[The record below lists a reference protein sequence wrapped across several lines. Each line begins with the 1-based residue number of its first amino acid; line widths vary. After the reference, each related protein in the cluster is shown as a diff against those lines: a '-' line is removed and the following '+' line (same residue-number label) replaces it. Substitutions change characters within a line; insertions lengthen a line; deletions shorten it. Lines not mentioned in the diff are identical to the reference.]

1 MSPSV
6 PMLAFLLLGALGSFY
21 DQVKANP
28 VNATNATSLDIHS
41 PREND
46 TYCVPWIPNDYNAVS
61 SYVRTQHRTR
71 KVVELAVPCVS
82 SAHHQSVAT
91 EYARIALELNPPVV
105 LVCAQIS
112 IVTSQ
117 AVVHATK
124 LAPAKP
130 QPAAQ
135 APVSILPLIPGTVV
149 LAMHSPVLD
158 CRLAAVRVTV
168 QTSRPQLP
176 TAAHV
181 VIRVA
186 EIRQLAALELI
197 SIIVEFAIALAGVH
211 TLNVAV
217 DLVQIYTPIR
227 TIAVPVQLYHA
238 SDSSQPAALAN
249 APT

>member
-1 MSPSV
+1 M
-6 PMLAFLLLGALGSFY
+6 
-21 DQVKANP
+21 
-28 VNATNATSLDIHS
+28 
-41 PREND
+41 
-46 TYCVPWIPNDYNAVS
+46 IPIVSHGFQIAHKDYNAVS

-181 VIRVA
+181 VIR
-186 EIRQLAALELI
+186 
-197 SIIVEFAIALAGVH
+197 AGVH